1 MKQLESQPF
10 QSKLNL
16 NSEEFENNKSSMLEM
31 ISELN
36 ELLDEAEAGVVQI
49 IIKIS
54 SKGKLPVRER
64 VFHFLD
70 PDSPFLE
77 ISGLA
82 AYKSEY
88 PRWRCFCWYWS
99 ILRNQCVIFANDP
112 TVLAGAMHFYSVKKW
127 MRCMQIARDCRIPF
141 IQFVESAGGDLRPR
155 AGAAVGGL
163 GHFAV
168 SGRQFYDI
176 RELSNLNIPTVTVA
190 FGTATSGG
198 PYQPGKSD

>member
-36 ELLDEAEAGVVQI
+36 ELLDEAEAGGGPDHH
-49 IIKIS
+49 KRLAAR
-54 SKGKLPVRER
+54 GKLPVRER

-82 AYKSEY
+82 AAKPLISKKGL
-88 PRWRCFCWYWS
+88 S
-99 ILRNQCVIFANDP
+99 
-112 TVLAGAMHFYSVKKW
+112 GSKKW
-127 MRCMQIARDCRIPF
+127 KTLSRTGSFP
-141 IQFVESAGGDLRPR
+141 L
-155 AGAAVGGL
+155 AA
-163 GHFAV
+163 
-168 SGRQFYDI
+168 
-176 RELSNLNIPTVTVA
+176 NLL
-190 FGTATSGG
+190 
-198 PYQPGKSD
+198 

>member
-36 ELLDEAEAGVVQI
+36 ELLDEAEAGGGPDHH
-49 IIKIS
+49 KRLAAR
-54 SKGKLPVRER
+54 GKLPVRER

-88 PRWRCFCWYWS
+88 P
-99 ILRNQCVIFANDP
+99 IGGGAFA
-112 TVLAGAMHFYSVKKW
+112 G
-127 MRCMQIARDCRIPF
+127 I
-141 IQFVESAGGDLRPR
+141 G
-155 AGAAVGGL
+155 
-163 GHFAV
+163 V
-168 SGRQFYDI
+168 SQ
-176 RELSNLNIPTVTVA
+176 ELSV
-190 FGTATSGG
+190 
-198 PYQPGKSD
+198 